1 MTPTV
6 TVIGLGNMGRGMALT
21 LHRAGFTVQ
30 GSDIDAE
37 ARRRLT
43 DEGIATLAP
52 EAIGDS
58 DIYLLS
64 LPTSAHVERVLKEA
78 PGLLALAPAGSV
90 IMDTSTSDPGVTRRL
105 AEEVEAQGL
114 EWLDAPVSGGP
125 AGAISGQLGML
136 LGGSAATVARLKPV
150 LDALSARATY
160 VGGPGSGHVVKL
172 ANNYLCAA
180 HLLTTAEAVA
190 MASRAGVD
198 PEACLQG
205 LNSGSG
211 RSAVSEVNF
220 PRWILSESF
229 DSGFTMGLM
238 RKDLRLARQT
248 ADELAMPEG
257 LLAAV
262 VEAWHAEAETLP
274 DGEDFNTITRSLLDA
289 ARRYAA
295 AHPSATTISSEESSS

>member
-1 MTPTV
+1 MTTTV

-30 GSDIDAE
+30 GSDIDAD
-37 ARRRLT
+37 ARQRLT
-43 DEGIATLAP
+43 DEGIASLAP
-52 EAIGDS
+52 EAIGAS
-58 DIYLLS
+58 DVYLLS
-64 LPTSAHVERVLKEA
+64 LPTSAHVERVLKDA
-78 PGLLALAPAGSV
+78 PGLLTLAPAGSV

-105 AEEVEAQGL
+105 AAEVEAKGL

-136 LGGSAATVARLKPV
+136 LGGSAATVARLQSV
-150 LDALSARATY
+150 LDALSARATH

-198 PEACLQG
+198 PQACLQG
-205 LNSGSG
+205 LNSSSG

-248 ADELAMPEG
+248 AGELELPEG
-257 LLAAV
+257 LLSAV
-262 VEAWHAEAETLP
+262 VEAWHADAETLP
-274 DGEDFNTITRSLLDA
+274 DGEDFNAITRSLLDA
-289 ARRYAA
+289 ANRYAA
-295 AHPSATTISSEESSS
+295 DHPSATTVASEETSS